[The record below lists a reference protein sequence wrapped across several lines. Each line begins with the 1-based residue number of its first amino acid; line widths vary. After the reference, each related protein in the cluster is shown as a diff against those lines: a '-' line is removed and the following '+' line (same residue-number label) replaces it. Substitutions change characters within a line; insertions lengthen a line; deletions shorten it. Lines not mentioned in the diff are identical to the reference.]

1 MNDRQSPSTDP
12 GAATAAEPRMKVLY
26 SAETI
31 AARVREMGLELAR
44 DYDGK
49 RPILVGVLKGAVM
62 FLADVA
68 RATPID
74 LELDFVTLSS
84 YGSGTSSSGTVRM
97 QSDTR
102 GDIAGRHVIVC
113 EGVVDS
119 GLSLSFL
126 LDKLKARGPASIEVA
141 ALLDK
146 VPCRKIPIP
155 VKYAGWRIG
164 AEFVVGYGMDAAE
177 LYRNLPYVGV
187 IEES

>member
-1 MNDRQSPSTDP
+1 MNDRLSHSPDP
-12 GAATAAEPRMKVLY
+12 GAATAAEPRMRVLY

-84 YGSGTSSSGTVRM
+84 YGAGTASSGTVRM

-102 GDIAGRHVIVC
+102 SDIAGRHVIVC

-126 LDKLKARGPASIEVA
+126 LNKLRSREPASIEVA

-146 VPCRKIPIP
+146 VPCRKIEIP
-155 VKYAGWRIG
+155 VQYAGWRIG

-177 LYRNLPYVGV
+177 KYRNLPYVGV

>member
-1 MNDRQSPSTDP
+1 MNDRLSPSASP
-12 GAATAAEPRMKVLY
+12 GAATAAEPRMRVLY
-26 SAETI
+26 SADTI
-31 AARVREMGLELAR
+31 AARVREMGLEIAR

-49 RPILVGVLKGAVM
+49 QPILVGVLKGAVM

-74 LELDFVTLSS
+74 LEMDFVTLSS
-84 YGSGTSSSGTVRM
+84 YGSGTASSGVVRM
-97 QSDTR
+97 ASDTR
-102 GDIAGRHVIVC
+102 NDIAGRHVLVC

-126 LDKLKARGPASIEVA
+126 LGTLQARGPASLKVA

-146 VPCRKIPIP
+146 RPCRKIEVP
-155 VKYAGWRIG
+155 VDYAGWRIG
-164 AEFVVGYGMDAAE
+164 SEFVVGYGMDAAE
-177 LYRNLPYVGV
+177 KYRNLPYVGV

>member
-1 MNDRQSPSTDP
+1 MNDQSRETAP
-12 GAATAAEPRMKVLY
+12 GALVTEPRMRVLY
-26 SAETI
+26 DAPTI
-31 AARVREMGLELAR
+31 QARVREMGLEIAR

-49 RPILVGVLKGAVM
+49 QPILVGVLKGAVM

-84 YGSGTSSSGTVRM
+84 YGNGTTSSGTVRM
-97 QSDTR
+97 ASDTR
-102 GDIAGRHVIVC
+102 NDLAGRHVLVC

-126 LDKLKARGPASIEVA
+126 LDTLSKRRPASLQVA

-146 VPCRKIPIP
+146 KPCRKIEVP
-155 VKYAGWRIG
+155 VAYAGWRIG
-164 AEFVVGYGMDAAE
+164 SEFVVGYGMDTAE
-177 LYRNLPYVGV
+177 RYRNLPYVGV